1 LLLLAAIPAL
11 RAAETLLETGGGL
24 QSPGGSLRLQCKA
37 SGFTFRDYGMGW
49 MRQAPG
55 KGLDYVAG
63 INSNG
68 GTGYASSVRG
78 RATISRDNS
87 QSTVTL
93 QLSGLTEQ
101 DTAVYYCVKGAH
113 GGAGPTPG

>member
-1 LLLLAAIPAL
+1 PAL

-37 SGFTFRDYGMGW
+37 SGFTFSNYGMGW

-55 KGLDYVAG
+55 KGLDYVAS
-63 INSNG
+63 ISSNG
-68 GTGYASSVRG
+68 VTTRYVPPTWYAPSVKG

-101 DTAVYYCVKGAH
+101 D
-113 GGAGPTPG
+113 